1 MVSTDETS
9 TNFRGNDT
17 HTQLQR
23 GAVGSLTAFAV
34 VADIRFIG
42 MAAIGSALFASSAP
56 TAPVERLRMETD
68 NSIHPCAQSAQYKPA
83 FTDTG
88 LALQRLLPLHRHI
101 HHLCPLAAQM
111 GMKWQPFA
119 LCRAVAWTSHLG
131 SQLSRLPARQR
142 PEFRRIG
149 SAWPMGLIYYGI
161 GIWSAR
167 SDACGMWGAAPH
179 AFGWSPGGIGL

>member
-1 MVSTDETS
+1 MGLHLFATALLLSALAREPLARSDSNMVSTDETS

-111 GMKWQPFA
+111 GMTWQPLA
-119 LCRAVAWTSHLG
+119 
-131 SQLSRLPARQR
+131 
-142 PEFRRIG
+142 
-149 SAWPMGLIYYGI
+149 
-161 GIWSAR
+161 AR
-167 SDACGMWGAAPH
+167 SSRAARRRRRSD
-179 AFGWSPGGIGL
+179 G